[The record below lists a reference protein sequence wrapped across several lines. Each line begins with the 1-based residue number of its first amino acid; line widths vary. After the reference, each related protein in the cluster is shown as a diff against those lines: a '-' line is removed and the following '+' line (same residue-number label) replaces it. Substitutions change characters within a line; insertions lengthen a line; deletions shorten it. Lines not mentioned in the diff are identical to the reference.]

1 MRLAAA
7 VVGENQIF
15 IELRVAN
22 KAALY
27 EWFSTSAILAKAT
40 SVETALILQSSN
52 RAMSC
57 GRRWH
62 EANTARAPTGSPVG
76 GGSPRTAAAGAEHD

>member
-1 MRLAAA
+1 LRPPAA

-22 KAALY
+22 QAALY

-40 SVETALILQSSN
+40 SVETALILQSSKQSDVLWPPL
-52 RAMSC
+52 A
-57 GRRWH
+57 
-62 EANTARAPTGSPVG
+62 
-76 GGSPRTAAAGAEHD
+76 